1 LHEKILVTA
10 KEFSALSANSAVH
23 GFDGFSDMNAQRAYT
38 KTFILVATLSLV
50 SATLVA
56 SWRKPVKAKHGMV
69 VCAESLAAR
78 AGIEMLKRG
87 GNAIDAAVAVGFTLA
102 VTFPEA
108 GNIGGGGFMLIRFA
122 DGKSTMIDFREK
134 APARATRTMYLDS
147 AGGVIP
153 NRSEYGPL
161 AAGVPGSV
169 AGLLFALEKYGT
181 MRRSQ
186 VIAPA
191 IEIAHNG
198 FPLSQRMVE
207 SFNEHAGDFS
217 GFASTM
223 KTFTKKENAFV
234 EGEMFRQRDLARTLR
249 AISAHGRDGFYKGDV
264 AEKIVAEMR
273 RSGGIITKADLENY
287 NVVER
292 SPLFG
297 TYRGYDIITA
307 SPPSAGGV
315 VLLQI
320 LNMLE
325 PYDMQRKGHN
335 SSQAIHLFAA
345 AAQRAYA
352 DRAEYLG
359 DPDFV
364 NVPTQWLTSKNYAWV
379 RGGGIDS
386 TKAVASALI
395 RAGVPAEIEES
406 GKRHETTH
414 FCVADKFGNVVAVTT
429 TLNGLYGGKVVV
441 EGAGFFLN
449 NEMDDFV
456 IKPGVPNM
464 YGLLGGDANAIVSNK
479 RMLSSMTPTIVVKD
493 GKPFLT
499 VGGRGGSRISTAVA
513 TVILNVID
521 FKMNI
526 QDAVEAPRIHYQWLP
541 DKIFYE
547 SHSISHDVIQNLHK
561 IGYTLEHTSHHN
573 ARVQGMMFDHA
584 RGLILGGPDPREEGV
599 ALGY

>member
-1 LHEKILVTA
+1 MSSRRAYKKILI
-10 KEFSALSANSAVH
+10 LAVA
-23 GFDGFSDMNAQRAYT
+23 F
-38 KTFILVATLSLV
+38 SLV
-50 SATLVA
+50 PGTLFA

-78 AGIEMLKRG
+78 AGVDVLKRG
-87 GNAIDAAVAVGFTLA
+87 GNAIDAAVAVAFALA

-134 APARATRTMYLDS
+134 APSHSTRTMFLDS
-147 AGGVIP
+147 AGNVVP
-153 NRSEYGPL
+153 NRSEYGAL

-181 MRRSQ
+181 MKRS
-186 VIAPA
+186 VVLARA
-191 IEIAHNG
+191 IEIAQNG
-198 FPLSQRMVE
+198 FPLSERMAL
-207 SFNEHAGDFS
+207 SFNEYAGEFS
-217 GFASTM
+217 GFASTI
-223 KTFTKKENAFV
+223 KAFTKKEDSFV
-234 EGEMFRQRDLARTLR
+234 EGELFRQRDLARTLR
-249 AISAHGRDGFYKGDV
+249 AISAKGRDGFYKGDV
-264 AEKIVAEMR
+264 AEKIVAEMQ
-273 RSGGIITKADLENY
+273 RSGGVITKEDLENY
-287 NVVER
+287 SAVER
-292 SPLFG
+292 TPLYG
-297 TYRGYDIITA
+297 TYRGYDILTA

-315 VLLQI
+315 VLLQM

-325 PYDMQRKGHN
+325 RYDLKRKGHN
-335 SSQAIHLFAA
+335 SSQSIHLFSA

-364 NVPTQWLTSKNYAWV
+364 KVPTQWLTSKNYAWV

-386 TKAVASALI
+386 TKAIASSRM
-395 RAGVPAEIEES
+395 RAGVQSEIEET

-441 EGAGFFLN
+441 DGAGFFLN

-456 IKPGVPNM
+456 VKPGVPNM
-464 YGLLGGDANAIVSNK
+464 YGLLGGEANAIAPNK

-521 FKMNI
+521 FGMNI
-526 QDAVEAPRIHYQWLP
+526 QDAVEMPRVHYQWLP

-547 SHSISHDVIQNLHK
+547 SHSISHDVMDNLHK
-561 IGYTLEHTSHHN
+561 IGYTMEHTASHN
-573 ARVQGMMFDHA
+573 ARVQAIMFDHSRA
-584 RGLILGGPDPREEGV
+584 LLLGGPDPREEGV
-599 ALGY
+599 AIGY